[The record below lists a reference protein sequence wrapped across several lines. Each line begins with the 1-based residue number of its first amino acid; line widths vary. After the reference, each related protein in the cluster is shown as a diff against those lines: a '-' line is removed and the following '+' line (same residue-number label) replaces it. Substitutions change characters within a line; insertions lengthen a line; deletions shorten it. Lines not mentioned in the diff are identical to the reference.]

1 MLPPADPLVD
11 LVDAIPE
18 AAAAAVPVTVPVTVP
33 AAVPDTGHGPVDQVL
48 ALVRAGRVVE
58 ALSALTRLR
67 GQGLDDRE
75 GVRAAAATI
84 ECRLARGD
92 LGDAVT
98 LSDRLAAYTAGPD
111 DVAAVAHYAR
121 AEVSAALGD
130 VEPALERF
138 AAAGDALARVL
149 PVPAHVLEVPWRSG
163 AALASVRAGR
173 FREGADLAREH
184 LVVAEASG
192 SPYAVA
198 GALRALATADS
209 GARRTELLRA
219 ARTTLA
225 DAARDGV
232 RAERLA
238 AQLDTD
244 LAGLLI
250 LTPGRDAARE
260 AVGLLR
266 GAEEYA
272 GRQELWPLQGR
283 VRRLLDQ
290 LGERPRRVQSEA
302 LAALTASE
310 RRVAGLA
317 ADGLTNRQIAE
328 QLLVTVKAVEWHLSH
343 VYRKLGITSRTR
355 LAGALGA

>member
-1 MLPPADPLVD
+1 MPPSAEPLTSAVD
-11 LVDAIPE
+11 
-18 AAAAAVPVTVPVTVP
+18 
-33 AAVPDTGHGPVDQVL
+33 GPVDEVT

-67 GQGLDDRE
+67 GQALPDRD
-75 GVRAAAATI
+75 GVRAAAAAVD
-84 ECRLARGD
+84 CRLARGD
-92 LGDAVT
+92 LADAVG
-98 LSDRLAAYTAGPD
+98 LGDRLAAYTASPG
-111 DVAAVAHYAR
+111 DVAAFALHAR

-130 VEPALERF
+130 AEPALEGF
-138 AAAGDALARVL
+138 LAAGAVLADVDPSPETSL
-149 PVPAHVLEVPWRSG
+149 EHVLEVPWRAG
-163 AALASVRAGR
+163 AALALVRTGR

-184 LVVAEASG
+184 LAVAEASG

-198 GALRALATADS
+198 NALRTLATADS
-209 GARRTELLRA
+209 GAHRTELLRR
-219 ARTTLA
+219 ARATLTDATA
-225 DAARDGV
+225 DGL

-244 LAGLLI
+244 LAGLLL
-250 LTPGRDAARE
+250 LTPGAGSPAGPGE
-260 AVGLLR
+260 ALALLR
-266 GAEEYA
+266 SAEEYA

-283 VRRLLDQ
+283 VRRLLERF
-290 LGERPRRVQSEA
+290 GERPRRVQSEA

-328 QLLVTVKAVEWHLSH
+328 ELVVTVKAVEWHLSH

-355 LAGALGA
+355 LATALGAPA